1 VTTTPRRARA
11 PRQSDVAALA
21 GVSQSA
27 VSRVI
32 GGDTDTARIPE
43 ATVRRIQEAIK
54 ELGYVP
60 NPTARKLRT
69 GRNRMLGVH
78 TFEAVFPRARED
90 FYFEF
95 LLGIEE
101 RAEEIDH
108 DLVLFTSTGGSD
120 GRRRVYRD
128 GVNRLNVADGAVL
141 LGVAA
146 DRAELARLEADGY
159 PFVHIGRRE
168 VPGTRITCVVP
179 DYESAAAAIVD
190 RLADLGHTRIGYLS
204 SGIDEES
211 YADRRRGYESAV
223 ARRGLRDVS
232 PGHTGSRDGATGGPE
247 SARRVGDSP
256 DAVEPGAGDGDLRPD
271 PARPDPARSDPVRP
285 DPARLDPA
293 WLDAVADGALT
304 AVVADAE
311 WLANPLAEQLAA
323 RGLSVPR
330 DVSVAVL
337 EGVGPDAPVRW
348 DCLQIPRREVGRL
361 AIDTLVGLLDEP
373 GTPVADVLVPCV
385 VVVGETVA
393 APPDGGRA

>member
-1 VTTTPRRARA
+1 MTTTPRRARA
-11 PRQSDVAALA
+11 PRQSDVARLA

-32 GGDTDTARIPE
+32 GGDTDAARIPE
-43 ATVRRIQEAIK
+43 ATVRRIQDAIK

-69 GRNRMLGVH
+69 GRNRLLGVH

-190 RLADLGHTRIGYLS
+190 RLADLGHERIGYLS

-232 PGHTGSRDGATGGPE
+232 PASPGSADG
-247 SARRVGDSP
+247 
-256 DAVEPGAGDGDLRPD
+256 
-271 PARPDPARSDPVRP
+271 
-285 DPARLDPA
+285 DPA
-293 WLDAVADGALT
+293 WLDAVADGAVT

-311 WLANPLAEQLAA
+311 WLASPLAERLAE
-323 RGLSVPR
+323 RGLIVPR

-361 AIDTLVGLLDEP
+361 AIDTLVGMLDEA
-373 GTPVADVLVPCV
+373 GQPVTDVLVPCV
-385 VVVGETVA
+385 VVAGETVA
-393 APPDGGRA
+393 GPKKGSAE

>member
-1 VTTTPRRARA
+1 MTTTPRRARA

-43 ATVRRIQEAIK
+43 ATVRRIQEAIR

-190 RLADLGHTRIGYLS
+190 RLADLGHTRVGYLS

-211 YADRRRGYESAV
+211 YADRRLGYESAV
-223 ARRGLRDVS
+223 VRRGLQ
-232 PGHTGSRDGATGGPE
+232 
-247 SARRVGDSP
+247 
-256 DAVEPGAGDGDLRPD
+256 DAS
-271 PARPDPARSDPVRP
+271 PARPGLVDGTFDPT
-285 DPARLDPA
+285 
-293 WLDAVADGALT
+293 WLDSVADGAVT

-323 RGLSVPR
+323 RGLTVPR
-330 DVSVAVL
+330 DVSVVVL
-337 EGVGPDAPVRW
+337 EGVGAEAPVRW

-361 AIDTLVGLLDEP
+361 AIDTLVGMLDEP
-373 GTPVADVLVPCV
+373 GQPVADVLVPCV
-385 VVVGETVA
+385 VVEGETVA
-393 APPDGGRA
+393 APPAGPPAPKKGSTA

>member
-1 VTTTPRRARA
+1 MTTTPRRARA
-11 PRQSDVAALA
+11 PRQSDVARLA

-32 GGDTDTARIPE
+32 GGDTDAARIPE
-43 ATVRRIQEAIK
+43 ATVRRIQDAIK

-69 GRNRMLGVH
+69 GRNRLLGVH

-190 RLADLGHTRIGYLS
+190 RLADLGHERVAYLRA
-204 SGIDEES
+204 GIEEES

-223 ARRGLRDVS
+223 ARRGLRDLS
-232 PGHTGSRDGATGGPE
+232 
-247 SARRVGDSP
+247 
-256 DAVEPGAGDGDLRPD
+256 
-271 PARPDPARSDPVRP
+271 PARPGLEDGA
-285 DPARLDPA
+285 LDA
-293 WLDAVADGALT
+293 VWLDAVAAGAVT

-311 WLANPLAEQLAA
+311 WLAHPLAEQLAA
-323 RGLSVPR
+323 RGLTVPR

-337 EGVGPDAPVRW
+337 EGVAPDAAVRW
-348 DCLQIPRREVGRL
+348 DCLQIPRREVGRV
-361 AIDTLVGLLDEP
+361 AIDTLVGMLDEP
-373 GTPVADVLVPCV
+373 GEPVADVLVECV
-385 VVVGETVA
+385 VVDGETVA
-393 APPDGGRA
+393 APPAGPAAPTKGNPG

>member
-1 VTTTPRRARA
+1 MTTTPRRARA

-232 PGHTGSRDGATGGPE
+232 PARTGARGRAANGAERGG
-247 SARRVGDSP
+247 
-256 DAVEPGAGDGDLRPD
+256 PGAG
-271 PARPDPARSDPVRP
+271 S
-285 DPARLDPA
+285 LDPA

-385 VVVGETVA
+385 VVAGETVA
-393 APPDGGRA
+393 TPPDGGRA

>member
-11 PRQSDVAALA
+11 PRQSDVARLA

-32 GGDTDTARIPE
+32 GGDLEGARIPE
-43 ATVRRIQEAIK
+43 ETRRRIQEAIK

-69 GRNRMLGVH
+69 GRNRLLGVH

-108 DLVLFTSTGGSD
+108 DLVLFTSTGGGD

-179 DYESAAAAIVD
+179 DYESAAATIVD
-190 RLADLGHTRIGYLS
+190 RLADLGHERIGYLS
-204 SGIDEES
+204 AGIDEES

-223 ARRGLRDVS
+223 ARRSLRAVS
-232 PGHTGSRDGATGGPE
+232 PAGPGSPAADGGGI
-247 SARRVGDSP
+247 
-256 DAVEPGAGDGDLRPD
+256 
-271 PARPDPARSDPVRP
+271 
-285 DPARLDPA
+285 DPA
-293 WLDAVADGALT
+293 WLDAVADGAVT

-311 WLANPLAEQLAA
+311 WLAHPLAEQLAA
-323 RGLSVPR
+323 RGLEVPR

-373 GTPVADVLVPCV
+373 GQAVADVLVPCV
-385 VVVGETVA
+385 VVPGETVA
-393 APPDGGRA
+393 APPDGDHA

>member
-1 VTTTPRRARA
+1 MTTTPRRARA
-11 PRQSDVAALA
+11 PRQSDVARLA

-32 GGDTDTARIPE
+32 SGDFEGARIPE
-43 ATVRRIQEAIK
+43 ETRRRIQEAIK

-69 GRNRMLGVH
+69 GRNRLLGVH

-190 RLADLGHTRIGYLS
+190 HLADLGHRRIGYLS
-204 SGIDEES
+204 AGIDEES
-211 YADRRRGYESAV
+211 YADRRRGYESGV

-232 PGHTGSRDGATGGPE
+232 PAGPGSAAADGGGI
-247 SARRVGDSP
+247 
-256 DAVEPGAGDGDLRPD
+256 
-271 PARPDPARSDPVRP
+271 
-285 DPARLDPA
+285 DPA
-293 WLDAVADGALT
+293 WLHAVAEGAVT

-311 WLANPLAEQLAA
+311 WLAHPLAEQLAA
-323 RGLSVPR
+323 RGLEVPR

-373 GTPVADVLVPCV
+373 GRPVADVLVPCV
-385 VVVGETVA
+385 VVPGETVA
-393 APPDGGRA
+393 VPPDGDGGDGA

>member
-1 VTTTPRRARA
+1 MTTTPRRARA
-11 PRQSDVAALA
+11 PRQSDVARLA

-32 GGDTDTARIPE
+32 GGDTDAARIPE

-69 GRNRMLGVH
+69 GRNRLLGVH

-190 RLADLGHTRIGYLS
+190 RLADLGHERIGYLRA
-204 SGIDEES
+204 GIDEES

-232 PGHTGSRDGATGGPE
+232 PG
-247 SARRVGDSP
+247 SP
-256 DAVEPGAGDGDLRPD
+256 GLEGAG
-271 PARPDPARSDPVRP
+271 
-285 DPARLDPA
+285 LDTAGPGTA
-293 WLDAVADGALT
+293 WLDAVADGRVT

-311 WLANPLAEQLAA
+311 WLANPLAERLGA
-323 RGLSVPR
+323 RGLAIPR

-337 EGVGPDAPVRW
+337 EGVGPDAAVRW

-361 AIDTLVGLLDEP
+361 AIDTLVGMLDQP
-373 GTPVADVLVPCV
+373 GEPVADVLVECV
-385 VVVGETVA
+385 VVEGETVA
-393 APPDGGRA
+393 APPARPSAPTKGNAG

>member
-1 VTTTPRRARA
+1 MTTTPRRARA
-11 PRQSDVAALA
+11 PRQSDVARLA

-190 RLADLGHTRIGYLS
+190 RLADLGHERVAYLRA
-204 SGIDEES
+204 GIDEES

-232 PGHTGSRDGATGGPE
+232 PERPGLEGAGLDAAGSE
-247 SARRVGDSP
+247 SASTP
-256 DAVEPGAGDGDLRPD
+256 
-271 PARPDPARSDPVRP
+271 
-285 DPARLDPA
+285 
-293 WLDAVADGALT
+293 WLDAVADGAVT

-311 WLANPLAEQLAA
+311 WLANPLAERLAE
-323 RGLSVPR
+323 RGLTVPR

-337 EGVGPDAPVRW
+337 EGVGADAAVHW

-361 AIDTLVGLLDEP
+361 AIDTLVDMLDEP

-385 VVVGETVA
+385 VVTGETVA
-393 APPDGGRA
+393 APPSGPAGHTRGSTA

>member
-1 VTTTPRRARA
+1 MTTTPRRARA
-11 PRQSDVAALA
+11 PRQSDVARLA

-32 GGDTDTARIPE
+32 GGDTDAARIPE

-69 GRNRMLGVH
+69 GRNRLLGVH

-90 FYFEF
+90 FYLEF

-108 DLVLFTSTGGSD
+108 DLVLFTSTGGTD

-204 SGIDEES
+204 AGIDEES

-223 ARRGLRDVS
+223 ARRGLHDVS
-232 PGHTGSRDGATGGPE
+232 PAGPPGPGGAP
-247 SARRVGDSP
+247 
-256 DAVEPGAGDGDLRPD
+256 
-271 PARPDPARSDPVRP
+271 
-285 DPARLDPA
+285 DPA
-293 WLDAVADGALT
+293 WLDTVLGGTADRLT

-311 WLANPLAEQLAA
+311 WLAHPFAEALAA
-323 RGLSVPR
+323 RGLAVPR

-337 EGVGPDAPVRW
+337 EGVAPDAAVRW

-373 GTPVADVLVPCV
+373 GTPVADVLVECV
-385 VVVGETVA
+385 VVEGETVT
-393 APPDGGRA
+393 APAGTQGRTE

>member
-1 VTTTPRRARA
+1 MTTTPRRARA
-11 PRQSDVAALA
+11 PRQSDVARLA

-32 GGDTDTARIPE
+32 SGDLDGARIPE
-43 ATVRRIQEAIK
+43 ETQRRIQEAVK

-60 NPTARKLRT
+60 NPAARKLRT
-69 GRNRMLGVH
+69 GRNRLLGVH

-128 GVNRLNVADGAVL
+128 GVNRLNLADGAVL

-146 DRAELARLEADGY
+146 DREELARLEADGY

-190 RLADLGHTRIGYLS
+190 HLADLGHERIGYLS
-204 SGIDEES
+204 AGIDEES

-232 PGHTGSRDGATGGPE
+232 PARPGSA
-247 SARRVGDSP
+247 
-256 DAVEPGAGDGDLRPD
+256 AVERGG
-271 PARPDPARSDPVRP
+271 
-285 DPARLDPA
+285 LDPA
-293 WLDAVADGALT
+293 WLHTVAEGAVT

-311 WLANPLAEQLAA
+311 WLAHPLAEQLAA
-323 RGLSVPR
+323 RGLEVPR

-337 EGVGPDAPVRW
+337 EGVAPEAPVRW

-361 AIDTLVGLLDEP
+361 AIDTLVDMLDAP
-373 GTPVADVLVPCV
+373 GESVADVLVPCV
-385 VVVGETVA
+385 VVPGETVA
-393 APPDGGRA
+393 APPAGHTS

>member
-1 VTTTPRRARA
+1 MTTTPRRARA
-11 PRQSDVAALA
+11 PRQSDVARLA

-32 GGDTDTARIPE
+32 GGDTDAARIPE

-69 GRNRMLGVH
+69 GRNRLLGVH

-108 DLVLFTSTGGSD
+108 DLVLFTSTGGAD

-190 RLADLGHTRIGYLS
+190 RLADLGHTRVGYLS
-204 SGIDEES
+204 AGIDEES

-232 PGHTGSRDGATGGPE
+232 PAGPPGPGG
-247 SARRVGDSP
+247 VP
-256 DAVEPGAGDGDLRPD
+256 DA
-271 PARPDPARSDPVRP
+271 
-285 DPARLDPA
+285 A
-293 WLDAVADGALT
+293 WLDRVADGALT

-311 WLANPLAEQLAA
+311 WLAHPFAEALAA
-323 RGLSVPR
+323 RGLAVPR

-337 EGVGPDAPVRW
+337 EGVAADAPVRW
-348 DCLQIPRREVGRL
+348 DCLEIPRREVGRV

-373 GTPVADVLVPCV
+373 GRDVADVLVPCV
-385 VVVGETVA
+385 VVEGETVA
-393 APPDGGRA
+393 GVSEGSAG